1 MIVCDERLLTI
12 LINLVLN
19 TTCSFSLYDLHFA
32 CVVLDVEECDVAIVI
47 AVDLI
52 QTSKQ
57 HIDIMKV
64 DVLFETDI
72 CHTFDEFVDNYDRA
86 DDVDVLYL
94 KKLFKIIVD
103 ENSIRSIIRKIAINK
118 YVVAIL
124 IFFEETSF
132 IKLLAMIV
140 FKISRF
146 STVTIKR
153 RSFEKFTKKS
163 N

>member
-1 MIVCDERLLTI
+1 MIVYDARLLTI
-12 LINLVLN
+12 LINFVLN

-32 CVVLDVEECDVAIVI
+32 CIAFDVEKCDVAIVI
-47 AVDLI
+47 AINLI

-57 HIDIMKV
+57 HIDIMKI
-64 DVLFETDI
+64 DVLFEIDT
-72 CHTFDEFVDNYDRA
+72 CHTFDEFVDDYDRA
-86 DDVDVLYL
+86 NDVDVLYL
-94 KKLFKIIVD
+94 KKFFKIIIN